1 MISGTRYHLTTEINR
16 QARLA
21 AEIAR
26 AQTQI
31 STGKRLQAPSDDPV
45 AAAQISQIGRTQAEE
60 ATWSRNLD
68 VAGALAARADTALTS
83 VARGLDR
90 ANELMIAAA
99 TGTLSPEN
107 RATLAAE
114 LKGIAADLAGLADS
128 RDARGDMLFRTDALE
143 IPVYNGGTVTPVASR
158 TALFDSVSTA
168 AGIRD
173 IASILA
179 DAAAAIVEPVDATR
193 KAATD
198 TSLAEVGAALA
209 HITAARGDQG
219 VRASRI
225 DALQERLADSK
236 LQLEEQRSGLES
248 TDITE
253 AVAQLGA
260 KDLSLKA
267 AQAVFARINQT
278 SLFDILR

>member
-1 MISGTRYHLTTEINR
+1 MISGTRYRLTTEINR
-16 QARLA
+16 QTRLA
-21 AEIAR
+21 AEIAH
-26 AQTQI
+26 AHAQI
-31 STGKRLQAPSDDPV
+31 STGKRLLAPSDDPV
-45 AAAQISQIGRTQAEE
+45 AAAQISVLGRTQAEE

-68 VAGALAARADTALTS
+68 VAGALAARSDTALTS

-99 TGTLSPEN
+99 TGTLSAEN

-114 LKGIAADLAGLADS
+114 LKGIALDLAGLADS
-128 RDARGDMLFRTDALE
+128 RDARGEMLFRTDALE
-143 IPVYNGGTVTPVASR
+143 IPVYDGGTVTPVASR
-158 TALFDSVSTA
+158 AALFESVSTA

-179 DAAAAIVEPVDATR
+179 DAAAAIVEPVDSVR

-198 TSLAEVGAALA
+198 TSLTEVGAALA
-209 HITAARGDQG
+209 HIAAARGDQG

-225 DALQERLADSK
+225 DALQERLAESK
-236 LQLEEQRSGLES
+236 LQLEEQRSKLES

-253 AVAQLGA
+253 AVTRLEA

-267 AQAVFARINQT
+267 TQAVFARINQT

>member
-1 MISGTRYHLTTEINR
+1 MISGTRYRLTTEINR
-16 QARLA
+16 QTRLA
-21 AEIAR
+21 AEIAH
-26 AQTQI
+26 AHAQI
-31 STGKRLQAPSDDPV
+31 STGKRLLAPSDDPV
-45 AAAQISQIGRTQAEE
+45 AAAQISVLGRTQAEE

-68 VAGALAARADTALTS
+68 VAGALAARSDTALTS

-99 TGTLSPEN
+99 TGTLSAEN

-114 LKGIAADLAGLADS
+114 LKGIALDLAGLADS
-128 RDARGDMLFRTDALE
+128 RDARGEMLFRTDALE
-143 IPVYNGGTVTPVASR
+143 IPVYDGGTVTPVASR
-158 TALFDSVSTA
+158 AALFESVSTA

-179 DAAAAIVEPVDATR
+179 DAAAAIVEPVDSVR

-198 TSLAEVGAALA
+198 ASLAEVGAALA
-209 HITAARGDQG
+209 HIAAARGDQG
-219 VRASRI
+219 ARASRI
-225 DALQERLADSK
+225 DALQERLAESK
-236 LQLEEQRSGLES
+236 LQLEEQRSKLES

-253 AVAQLGA
+253 AVTRLEA